1 MVCIQTGISFLLFL
15 LKSYILKN
23 QYHEF
28 ELTEEF
34 IELIKLLKL
43 LGIAD
48 TGSDAKQLVDDGEVK
63 LNGTVEFRKRA
74 KLRSGD
80 VVLIG
85 DVQIKI
91 V

>member
-1 MVCIQTGISFLLFL
+1 MKSWHSNCFQLFL
-15 LKSYILKN
+15 FKILSLKTQL
-23 QYHEF
+23 HEF

-74 KLRSGD
+74 KLRRGD
-80 VVLIG
+80 IVTIG
-85 DVQIKI
+85 DYQITI